1 MMKKLIAMVLIAM
14 LLLAGCQTSGGQS
27 DVTNTAAPAAVY
39 DWVAGESPV
48 IPERI
53 GLKRAGV
60 NNADFA
66 IAPKPLVEET
76 YFLNIFLTFSKN
88 S

>member
-39 DWVAGESPV
+39 DWVAGESY
-48 IPERI
+48 
-53 GLKRAGV
+53 
-60 NNADFA
+60 
-66 IAPKPLVEET
+66 EEI
-76 YFLNIFLTFSKN
+76 L
-88 S
+88 